1 MSKQS
6 IKSKA
11 INAFV
16 TAIVNALYVWARSW
30 GNNAYFYLL
39 IGDDKCQD
47 VAWHNADAIES
58 IATMPVVSHPKAAAL
73 FESMRV
79 PYDLLLEE
87 SRKDEEFEKTFQ
99 EEFNAPEAWYSDEY

>member
-11 INAFV
+11 INAFIS
-16 TAIVNALYVWARSW
+16 AIVNALYVWARTW

-47 VAWHNADAIES
+47 AAWSNADAVES
-58 IATMPVVSHPKAAAL
+58 IATTPVANNPKAAAL
-73 FESMRV
+73 FETMHV
-79 PYDLLLEE
+79 LYDIQLEDN
-87 SRKDEEFEKTFQ
+87 RKNPEFEKIFQ
-99 EEFNAPEAWYSDEY
+99 EEFNAPEAWYSEEF